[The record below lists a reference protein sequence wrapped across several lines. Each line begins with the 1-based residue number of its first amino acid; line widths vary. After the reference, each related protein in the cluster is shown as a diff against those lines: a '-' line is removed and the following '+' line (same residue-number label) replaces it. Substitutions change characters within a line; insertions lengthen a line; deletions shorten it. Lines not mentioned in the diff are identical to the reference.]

1 MKLLALSG
9 SARAASTNTA
19 MLDCFCQLAPLDI
32 ELELFHGLADLPIF
46 SPDREGENTPA
57 LASEFISAVRQA
69 DGIIVASPEYVR
81 GIPGGLK
88 NAIDWLVSG
97 DEIIAKPIVLA
108 HASHRGLDMLASLR
122 LVLGT
127 VSERFNAELFVQF
140 PLMSQTPQEVRC
152 TLETEENASV
162 IEAFLKD
169 FSAYIQ
175 HTDSF

>member
-1 MKLLALSG
+1 M
-9 SARAASTNTA
+9 
-19 MLDCFCQLAPLDI
+19 
-32 ELELFHGLADLPIF
+32 
-46 SPDREGENTPA
+46 
-57 LASEFISAVRQA
+57 
-69 DGIIVASPEYVR
+69 VASPEYVR

-108 HASHRGLDMLASLR
+108 HASQRGLDMLASLR

-127 VSERFNAELFVQF
+127 VSQRFNAELFVQF
-140 PLMSQTPQEVRC
+140 PLMSQTPQDVRC